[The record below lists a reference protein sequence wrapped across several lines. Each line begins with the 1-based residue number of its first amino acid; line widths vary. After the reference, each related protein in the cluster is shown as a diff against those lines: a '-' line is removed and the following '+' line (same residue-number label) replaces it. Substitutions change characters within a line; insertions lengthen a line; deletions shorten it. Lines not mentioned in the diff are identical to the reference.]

1 MTCFANVEIGS
12 ICPGLSDFNLSFD
25 IAARI
30 FVGVDSLV
38 LLFNDVD
45 SKLRSRL
52 IFLNESRIESMIT
65 TLAILQNTAT
75 RTVSFPFS
83 CF

>member
-12 ICPGLSDFNLSFD
+12 IWPGLSEFNLSFD

-30 FVGVDSLV
+30 FVGVESLV
-38 LLFNDVD
+38 FNDVD